1 MKLDEAIKTL
11 RENGYVLNE
20 TTAVSAPDLVL
31 ARFLQDAW
39 EQYKTAVKEEIEN
52 ADNEED
58 REAGKRWLAALEK
71 NEAKAWE
78 GDNENFFAELIFNK
92 MGLSNYNPYRG

>member
-11 RENGYVLNE
+11 KENGYVLNE
-20 TTAVSAPDLVL
+20 TTAVSAPSFVL
-31 ARFLQDAW
+31 TSFLQDAW

-52 ADNEED
+52 AEDEDD

-78 GDNENFFAELIFNK
+78 GDNREFFAELVFNK